1 MKKILIAGLIIIFFA
16 STGYAEI
23 EKKLDRRGRTEE
35 IFSKTERVG
44 PFRYIVFSKRKNSG
58 NCELIL
64 SRSDIREVRKFPL
77 QLVIGEQIYNLPMPS
92 TIRKNRI
99 LGYNKGESV
108 AWWNVGAVANLI
120 QRTILRAD
128 YLAIRVRFY
137 SRPVGTWIIPSRVL
151 NEWKQVI
158 RQKF

>member
-1 MKKILIAGLIIIFFA
+1 MKKLLIAGLIIIFFA

-35 IFSKTERVG
+35 IFSKTEYVG

-77 QLVIGEQIYNLPMPS
+77 QLVIGEQVYNLGMPT
-92 TIRKNRI
+92 TIRGNRI
-99 LGYNKGESV
+99 LGYSKGESV

-158 RQKF
+158 EMKF